1 MANADTYLPQCNTL
15 QVDGVHEHS
24 IHPRLWRVGVDASV
38 LHFHPPDNVTRPPT
52 HPQRAHITASVIRQG
67 CYQRRKQRT
76 NVFRFQRQ

>member
-52 HPQRAHITASVIRQG
+52 HPQRAHITASVSARVVANGESRGQ
-67 CYQRRKQRT
+67 
-76 NVFRFQRQ
+76 VFRFQRQ